1 MAYIDLPNVGSA
13 ESAIAM
19 FNGFE
24 VDGKPLTVTL
34 AEERPLKRP
43 RPRPVQR

>member
-1 MAYIDLPNVGSA
+1 MAYIDLPSGASA

-24 VDGKPLTVTL
+24 VEGKPLTVTL
-34 AEERPLKRP
+34 AEDRPLKRP
-43 RPRPVQR
+43 RPRPIQR